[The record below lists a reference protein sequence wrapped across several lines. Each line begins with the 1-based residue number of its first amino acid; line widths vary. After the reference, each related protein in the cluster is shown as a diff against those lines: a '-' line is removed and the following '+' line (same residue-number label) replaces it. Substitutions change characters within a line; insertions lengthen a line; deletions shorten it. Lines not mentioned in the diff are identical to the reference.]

1 MSQDQPREDYQ
12 DEERPLLSHL
22 LELRSRLL
30 RAAGV
35 VLVLFLAVYPFRE
48 ALYAELAG
56 PLMAVL
62 PEGASMIATQVATPF
77 LIPLKVALVGAFFVA
92 IPYLLYQIWAFVA
105 PGLYRHEKQ
114 LIWPLLISSIVLF
127 YLGMAF
133 AYFVVFPL
141 IFQFFAAATPEG
153 VAMMTDIGEYL
164 SFIMTLFFAFG
175 AAFEVP
181 IATILLVR
189 TGATTRESLAAKRPY
204 VIVAAFTVGML
215 LTPPDVISQ
224 VLLAVPVWLLFEL
237 GIFFSRWF
245 GPRDAVVGD
254 DAEGVGDEGDGDG
267 RE

>member
-1 MSQDQPREDYQ
+1 MSTNAPGSDYQ
-12 DEERPLLSHL
+12 DEERPLLAHL
-22 LELRSRLL
+22 LELRTRLMH
-30 RAAGV
+30 AAGV
-35 VLVLFLAVYPFRE
+35 VLVFFLIAYPFRE
-48 ALYAELAG
+48 EIYAALAG

-62 PEGASMIATQVATPF
+62 PEGATMIATQVATPF
-77 LIPLKVALVGAFFVA
+77 LIPLKVALVGAFFVS
-92 IPYLLYQIWAFVA
+92 IPYLLYQLWAFVA
-105 PGLYRHEKQ
+105 PGLYRQEKQ
-114 LIWPLLISSIVLF
+114 LIWPLLISSILLF

-141 IFQFFAAATPEG
+141 IFQFFAAATPDG

-175 AAFEVP
+175 ASFEVP

-189 TGATTRESLAAKRPY
+189 SGATTREALAAKRPY
-204 VIVAAFTVGML
+204 VIVAAFTIGML

-245 GPRDAVVGD
+245 TAPVVPED
-254 DAEGVGDEGDGDG
+254 DPQAPED
-267 RE
+267 